1 MSDNLIQMQHS
12 SKGAAGFS
20 HGGESFDSDEDGI
33 ITLPAHFSG
42 HAKAHG
48 FSTDVAE
55 KKPVKSLTKID
66 DTKDLKKAEKP
77 SKKEDAEDAKAG
89 GGK

>member
-1 MSDNLIQMQHS
+1 MADNLIQMQHS
-12 SKGAAGFS
+12 TKGAASFS
-20 HGGESFDSDEDGI
+20 HDGESFDSDEDGI
-33 ITLPAHFSG
+33 ISIPSHFVG

-55 KKPVKSLTKID
+55 KKPAKPLAKID
-66 DTKDLKKAEKP
+66 DPKELKKTA
-77 SKKEDAEDAKAG
+77 KKEDAEDAKAG